1 MSQLGGTEPLLAP
14 REHEVAARMRADEH
28 AAPEVEADDIR
39 WEWRENRP
47 AVDPQDAVDAL
58 VPELGLPPIRRR
70 VTGGGHER
78 DRLARRDVAVDP
90 VARERQHP
98 PPRHW
103 RPPVNPEDI
112 AGPPDAEDRHDGG
125 DTRKRQAR
133 HTPDQDDSAGEQNSR
148 AQAEND

>member
-28 AAPEVEADDIR
+28 AAPEVDADGIR

-78 DRLARRDVAVDP
+78 DRLARRDVPIDP
-90 VARERQHP
+90 VARERQHRR
-98 PPRHW
+98 PRHC
-103 RPPVNPEDI
+103 RRGLTLEDI
-112 AGPPDAEDRHDGG
+112 DGLREAE
-125 DTRKRQAR
+125 
-133 HTPDQDDSAGEQNSR
+133 
-148 AQAEND
+148 